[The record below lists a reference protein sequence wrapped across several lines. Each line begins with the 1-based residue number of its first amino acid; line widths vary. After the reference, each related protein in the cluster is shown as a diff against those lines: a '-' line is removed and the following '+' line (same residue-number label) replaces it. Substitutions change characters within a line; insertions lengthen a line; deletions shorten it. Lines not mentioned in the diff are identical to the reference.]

1 MRRKGGSRKEGGG
14 EVDALGKQL
23 SPVNND
29 ITISLGGSYHQL
41 TLTLTL
47 PLEATITITITITLG
62 GHTTECGAPR

>member
-23 SPVNND
+23 SPDNND
-29 ITISLGGSYHQL
+29 ITISLGGSYHHHQ
-41 TLTLTL
+41 LTL
-47 PLEATITITITITLG
+47 PLEATITITITLG